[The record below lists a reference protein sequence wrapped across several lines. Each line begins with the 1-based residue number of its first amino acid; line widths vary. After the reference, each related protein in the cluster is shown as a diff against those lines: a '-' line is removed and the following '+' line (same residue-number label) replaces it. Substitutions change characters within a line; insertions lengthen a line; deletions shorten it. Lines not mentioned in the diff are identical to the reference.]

1 MYCIMTYGMHE
12 FIFISANLIITF
24 IYWANLH
31 FFELFKVETKPWPW
45 SDPREEIR
53 ESFKVQLVKTLK
65 GLSLNHIVVA
75 PILYVLGYA
84 SASKYMKA
92 GVDQIPPWYYIPFQ
106 IMFCMVI
113 EDTLFYWIHRGLHH
127 KKLYGKVHKIHHE
140 YKTTIGLASEYAH
153 PIEYI
158 LSDAIPFTAG
168 PLILGLHYYVFW
180 MWMIVRV
187 GETVDGH
194 CGYDFPWSP
203 YRLLP
208 FSGSAAVH
216 DYHHSHNLG
225 NFATFFTYWDDFM
238 GTSKDFH
245 KFLKKKEGREK

>member
-1 MYCIMTYGMHE
+1 M
-12 FIFISANLIITF
+12 
-24 IYWANLH
+24 
-31 FFELFKVETKPWPW
+31 
-45 SDPREEIR
+45 DPREEIR
-53 ESFKVQLVKTLK
+53 NSFKNQLTKTFK
-65 GLSLNHIVVA
+65 GLAINHILMA
-75 PILYVLGYA
+75 PILYVLGYG

-92 GVDQIPPWYYIPFQ
+92 GIDQIPPWYLIPFQ
-106 IMFCMVI
+106 IIGCMVI

-127 KKLYGKVHKIHHE
+127 KVVYRQVHKIHHE

-216 DYHHSHNLG
+216 DYHHSHNVG
-225 NFATFFTYWDDFM
+225 NFGTFFTYWDDFM

-245 KFLKKKEGREK
+245 KYLKKQAEKEH